1 MLWLIKRH
9 LKGTFL
15 CKMRVPASQSLS
27 KTIIQ
32 FAKRDMFMTILA

>member
-15 CKMRVPASQSLS
+15 CKMRVPASQSFS

-32 FAKRDMFMTILA
+32 FAKRDMFMTFLA